1 MEKTFNIMR
10 QVLTYYSFVLMAA
23 LVVDSV
29 PVWVKLSVLWIAFP
43 FVVALVVTG
52 RRVEPE
58 RSKRR
63 VVGFILYLVFT
74 IGVSY
79 WYMMR

>member
-43 FVVALVVTG
+43 LVIALVVTG
-52 RRVEPE
+52 RHVEPE
-58 RSKRR
+58 RFKRS
-63 VVGFILYLVFT
+63 VIGLIFYLVFA